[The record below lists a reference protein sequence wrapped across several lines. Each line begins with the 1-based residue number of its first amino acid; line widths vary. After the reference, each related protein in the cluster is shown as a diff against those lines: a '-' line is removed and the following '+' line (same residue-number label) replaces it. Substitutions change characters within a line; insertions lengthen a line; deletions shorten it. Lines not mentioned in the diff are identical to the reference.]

1 VEHQNYLGIYISKKT
16 ATVVCLGPQKKD
28 SSGVKCFSVS
38 VEGREQQD
46 MQALAGLIA
55 QGCAERNFKFSEIT
69 VALDCSMFMQHSVHS
84 EFKDPKQI
92 AATVR
97 FDTEEALATD
107 ITNVAV
113 AFEIASSDETGSQLT
128 VFTAERKILS
138 EVLDALQQYNL
149 DPVNIEP
156 DVNCL
161 SRFICRQVT
170 SDKSEQTVTL
180 YGMLSHRSGYLIVP
194 PVAADDESRTASI
207 VRTFLVGA
215 KQDRTK
221 LLQRE
226 VIVTT
231 ALVEGAGALGKF
243 KVFDSAGAVNAS
255 LLSDRLGIESEEIDL
270 PGIIETELR
279 PEADCADPIEF
290 AIAYGAVLALSEKGR
305 SVDFRE
311 DFSPFQGKKLRLQTT
326 LKTAAISVTILL
338 VAVGLYFQMQLFS
351 VNRDRDNIRNKFA
364 RDYAEVMLEKLS
376 SNLKIKDAVRELGKQ
391 QRRIENEKKGLYTD
405 EKSISSNLTMALTAF
420 NDNECAK
427 QTNLE
432 INMITVT
439 AKNVIITGDT
449 SGRENTLKFI
459 NVLEKNGLKEN
470 KLNNSLKDGRD
481 NFNVTVVPMK

>member
-1 VEHQNYLGIYISKKT
+1 MEHQNYLGIYISRKT
-16 ATVVCLGPQKKD
+16 ATVVCLGPQKKG

-38 VEGREQQD
+38 IEEQEQQD

-55 QGCAERNFKFSEIT
+55 QGCAERNLKFSEIT

-128 VFTAERKILS
+128 VFTSERQILS
-138 EVLDALQQYNL
+138 EVLAALQQYNL

-161 SRFICRQVT
+161 LRFICRQVT
-170 SDKSEQTVTL
+170 SEKSGQAGTL
-180 YGMLSHRSGYLIVP
+180 YGMLSHRNGYLIVP
-194 PVAADDESRTASI
+194 PAATDDESRTVSI

-231 ALVEGAGALGKF
+231 ALVESTGVLKSL
-243 KVFDSAGAVNAS
+243 KVFDSAGVVNTS
-255 LLSDRLGIESEEIDL
+255 QLSDRLGIESEEIDL

-279 PEADCADPIEF
+279 PGTDCAGPIEF
-290 AIAYGAVLALSEKGR
+290 AIAFGAALALSEKGR

-338 VAVGLYFQMQLFS
+338 VAVGLYFQTQLFS
-351 VNRDRDNIRNKFA
+351 VNKDRGRLRSKFA
-364 RDYAEVMLEKLS
+364 KDYAEVMLEPLS
-376 SNLKIKDAVRELGKQ
+376 ADVKIKNAVSELKRQ
-391 QRRIENEKKGLYTD
+391 QKRIENEKKGLNPE
-405 EKSISSNLTMALTAF
+405 EKPISSNLTLVLTAF
-420 NDNECAK
+420 NECAE
-427 QTNLE
+427 QTNLN
-432 INMITVT
+432 IDTITIT
-439 AKNVIITGDT
+439 AKDIMITGDT
-449 SGRENTLKFI
+449 SNRQSRQKFFDT
-459 NVLEKNGLKEN
+459 VRKN
-470 KLNNSLKDGRD
+470 KLEIIREGYSLKDNRE
-481 NFNVTVVPMK
+481 NFRITVTPKSS

>member
-38 VEGREQQD
+38 VEGQEQQD
-46 MQALAGLIA
+46 MQALAGLIS
-55 QGCAERNFKFSEIT
+55 QGCAERNLKFSEIA

-128 VFTAERKILS
+128 VFTSERQILS

-161 SRFICRQVT
+161 SRFIFRRVKPE
-170 SDKSEQTVTL
+170 KSEPTSML
-180 YGMLSHRSGYLIVP
+180 YGMLSHRSGYLIIP
-194 PVAADDESRTASI
+194 PAPADEESRTASI

-226 VIVTT
+226 VLVTT
-231 ALVEGAGALGKF
+231 ALVEGTGALSSL
-243 KVFDSAGAVNAS
+243 KVFDSTGAVNS
-255 LLSDRLGIESEEIDL
+255 MQLSEKLGIESDKIDL
-270 PGIIETELR
+270 RSIIETEFR
-279 PEADCADPIEF
+279 PESDCADPIEF

-311 DFSPFQGKKLRLQTT
+311 DFCPFQGKKLRQQKT
-326 LKTAAISVTILL
+326 LKTAAISITILL
-338 VAVGLYFQMQLFS
+338 VAVGLYFQTQLFS
-351 VNRDRDNIRNKFA
+351 VNRDRDNIRSKFA
-364 RDYAEVMLEKLS
+364 KDYAEVTLEQLS
-376 SNLKIKDAVRELGKQ
+376 ADLKINNAVTELKRLK
-391 QRRIENEKKGLYTD
+391 RRIENEKKGLYSE
-405 EKSISSNLTMALTAF
+405 EKSISSNLTQVLKAF
-420 NDNECAK
+420 NECAA
-427 QTNLE
+427 QTNLN
-432 INMITVT
+432 IDTITIT
-439 AKNVIITGDT
+439 AKDIMITGDT
-449 SGRENTLKFI
+449 SNRQSRQKFFDTVRNNKLEIIRE
-459 NVLEKNGLKEN
+459 GYSLKEN
-470 KLNNSLKDGRD
+470 RE
-481 NFNVTVVPMK
+481 NFRITVTPKSS